1 MVVSRE
7 IGRQGMRTPKPSPW
21 SARAKVAGALLIAA
35 GIPALLFLGLS
46 LLPIFVRGNQD
57 LYDAIEQGD
66 LERVQTLLHQ
76 GADPQSTWR
85 GFQLLSARDQ
95 DRRRRFDAPPL
106 IRAIQLKQPEIAA
119 ALIEHGADV
128 NARDA
133 SGTPALMLAAQQGQT
148 ALVKRLLARGADVQ
162 ATDRDGHTILRPKAD
177 AEHGQPVLS
186 PDIRAL
192 LLKAGARE

>member
-1 MVVSRE
+1 MH
-7 IGRQGMRTPKPSPW
+7 TPKPSPS

-57 LYDAIEQGD
+57 LYDAIERGD
-66 LERVQTLLHQ
+66 LTGVQALLRQ

-85 GFQLLSARDQ
+85 GFQLLSGRDQ
-95 DRRRRFDAPPL
+95 DRRRYFDTSPL
-106 IRAIQLKQPEIAA
+106 IRALQLKQPDIAA
-119 ALIEHGADV
+119 ALVEHGADV

-133 SGTPALMLAAQQGQT
+133 SGTPALMLAAQQGRT
-148 ALVKRLLARGADVQ
+148 ALVKLLLDGGADVQ
-162 ATDRDGHTILRPKAD
+162 ATDRDGQTILRSKTS
-177 AEHGQPVLS
+177 AEHGQPALS

>member
-1 MVVSRE
+1 
-7 IGRQGMRTPKPSPW
+7 MRMQKPRTW
-21 SARAKVAGALLIAA
+21 SARTKVAGALLIAA
-35 GIPALLFLGLS
+35 GIPALLFLALS

-66 LERVQTLLHQ
+66 LERVQALLRQ

-106 IRAIQLKQPEIAA
+106 LRAIQLHQPEIAA
-119 ALIEHGADV
+119 ALIVHGADV

-148 ALVKRLLARGADVQ
+148 TLVKLLLDRGADVH
-162 ATDRDGHTILRPKAD
+162 ATDQDGNTILRSKAD
-177 AEHGQPVLS
+177 AEHGRPAL
-186 PDIRAL
+186 PPGIRAL
-192 LLKAGARE
+192 LLEAGARE

>member
-1 MVVSRE
+1 
-7 IGRQGMRTPKPSPW
+7 MRTQKPSPW

-46 LLPIFVRGNQD
+46 LLPSFVRGNQD

-66 LERVQTLLHQ
+66 LERVQALLRQ

-85 GFQLLSARDQ
+85 GLQLLSAHDQ

-106 IRAIQLKQPEIAA
+106 IQAIQLTQPEIVTP
-119 ALIEHGADV
+119 LIEHGADV

-133 SGTPALMLAAQQGQT
+133 SGTPALMLAAQRGQT
-148 ALVKRLLARGADVQ
+148 TLVKLLLDRGADVQ
-162 ATDRDGHTILRPKAD
+162 AADRDGHTILRPKAD
-177 AEHGQPVLS
+177 AEHGRPALS

>member
-1 MVVSRE
+1 
-7 IGRQGMRTPKPSPW
+7 MRTQKPSPW
-21 SARAKVAGALLIAA
+21 RTRAKVAAALLIAA

-46 LLPIFVRGNQD
+46 MLPIFVRGNQD

-66 LERVQTLLHQ
+66 RGRVQALLHQ

-85 GFQLLSARDQ
+85 GLQLLSARDQ

-106 IRAIQLKQPEIAA
+106 IRAIQLKQPEIALV
-119 ALIEHGADV
+119 LIDNGADV

-133 SGTPALMLAAQQGQT
+133 SGTPALMLVARQGWT
-148 ALVKRLLARGADVQ
+148 TLVKLLLDRGADVR
-162 ATDRDGHTILRPKAD
+162 ATDRDGHTILRHKAD
-177 AEHGQPVLS
+177 AEHGQPALP
-186 PDIRAL
+186 PDIREL